1 MATISH
7 VSTSIVLSLIPVHAS
22 QVCLCG
28 SRIFVQR
35 KIYDAFLPRF
45 VAAVAALRLGDPS
58 LDTTDVGPV
67 SCAMHRDK
75 VVSYIQLGVEEGGTI
90 ECGSGAAAAGAGA
103 ALGGA
108 GAGAAG
114 AADADAAAG
123 GLREPG
129 APPAGL
135 PAHLAGGFFVPPTVI
150 SGLAP
155 SSRTATEEIFGPVC
169 TVHPFDSEDE
179 VVGAVNAGERCML
192 ALPCPFAVSSRWPS
206 SLWLAALVCAAHAP
220 GFATS

>member
-1 MATISH
+1 MQRPRE
-7 VSTSIVLSLIPVHAS
+7 IPLCCRNCSGCKLLPSAS
-22 QVCLCG
+22 RVALARKLHFLLQVCLCG

-67 SCAMHRDK
+67 SCAVHRDK
-75 VVSYIQLGVEEGGTI
+75 VVSYIKLGVEEGGTI
-90 ECGSGAAAAGAGA
+90 ECGSGAVAAGAA
-103 ALGGA
+103 AAGGA
-108 GAGAAG
+108 GAGAA
-114 AADADAAAG
+114 AASEP
-123 GLREPG
+123 REPG

-135 PAHLAGGFFVPPTVI
+135 PVHLAGGYFVPPTVI
-150 SGLAP
+150 SGLSP

-179 VVGAVNAGERCML
+179 VVAAVNAGE
-192 ALPCPFAVSSRWPS
+192 
-206 SLWLAALVCAAHAP
+206 
-220 GFATS
+220 